1 MQENWA
7 NGDKACDP
15 VASVGGT
22 GGQRAYDLKMEDAS
36 TNIWRSNLR
45 PVWKPQF
52 LIMFNHNDILHH
64 IYIYIYMY
72 MHTMSLGT
80 QVCVFAVCRSSTWA
94 QSFDNLMMKYCLY
107 VKVYFD
113 YKLIF
118 IHIWM
123 LWSSLSHTSIAAHKL
138 NLIRF
143 KKMEKY
149 GDIFRPEKGFAV
161 ALQSVVNLYTL
172 K

>member
-52 LIMFNHNDILHH
+52 LIMFNYNDILHH
-64 IYIYIYMY
+64 IYIYIYVHAHY
-72 MHTMSLGT
+72 VVGYPSLCFRRL
-80 QVCVFAVCRSSTWA
+80 QILHLSPIIWQFDVWDIAI
-94 QSFDNLMMKYCLY
+94 SFRQTRRTPRP
-107 VKVYFD
+107 
-113 YKLIF
+113 
-118 IHIWM
+118 
-123 LWSSLSHTSIAAHKL
+123 WSGCGKRWL
-138 NLIRF
+138 R
-143 KKMEKY
+143 
-149 GDIFRPEKGFAV
+149 GVDG
-161 ALQSVVNLYTL
+161 SVVGTPKWEPQSQWTTPGFQKWYA
-172 K
+172 